1 MRVFV
6 AINLSDE
13 ERARLTG
20 AARRL
25 RESDFPVRWV
35 PPQNVHLTLKF
46 LGEVG
51 EDRLAELYSAVDEA
65 SSGSAAFDMALR
77 GFGAFPSLRRP
88 RVVWAGVEHEAT
100 LARLQEKVEMGLEA
114 VGYERENRRFHPHL
128 TLGRARKGARAGDFD
143 GFEDLVNGLSYE
155 GRFRVTAVD
164 VMRSRLDPGGA
175 VYSVLHST
183 SLPT

>member
-13 ERARLTG
+13 ERARLAG

-51 EDRLAELYSAVDEA
+51 EDSLAELYSAVDDA
-65 SSGSAAFDMALR
+65 SSDVASFDMALR

-88 RVVWAGVEHEAT
+88 RVVWAGVEQEAT
-100 LARLQEKVEMGLEA
+100 LARLQEKVEAALEA

-128 TLGRARKGARAGDFD
+128 TLGRARKGARAGDFE
-143 GFEDLVNGLSYE
+143 GFEDLVNRQSYE

-164 VMRSRLDPGGA
+164 VMRSRLDPEGA

-183 SLPT
+183 GMAT